1 MPVPPE
7 LLSVAV
13 EQCSETI
20 MVADHEGTIVYV
32 NSQFEKATGYSAEY
46 AVGRNLDFLR
56 SGKTPRETFDDLWT
70 TLNHGKPW
78 EGEFINRRKDGSEY
92 VEHSKISPVEWQG
105 GSANKKYY
113 LAIKKDITA
122 KKESEEELSKLAYT
136 DALTGLP
143 NRVHFL
149 QELESAVATTK
160 DGSNQCAVIY
170 MDLDRF
176 KEINDTLGHDAGD
189 QFLVQAA
196 KRFESVLTENALL
209 SRLGG
214 DEFVILL
221 RDTSNAEAE
230 MTVHRLETAMV
241 APIDLG
247 EQSPILSASI
257 GVAVSQLASASSS
270 TMLKQADIAMYHSKY
285 NNLGFSFYTCQME
298 EAVVRKV
305 LISEKLTTAIE
316 EGNLRLKYQPIVELK
331 NDKLYGVEALMRWED
346 PDLGA
351 ISPSEFIPIAEC
363 QNMIDDIS
371 DWLFRETACQYR
383 QWVAEGFEFAG
394 RIAINLSERELAKP
408 NRVVEILAL
417 LQSLEVPP
425 EIYEIELSESAF
437 INETGHTQTNLD
449 ALANA
454 GMIIAIDDFG
464 TGHSAL
470 WQLRTQ
476 KLDKL
481 KIDHSFVQR
490 METDQATRD
499 IVEAITAMASLL
511 DLKVIA
517 EGVEN
522 LTQVDLLKD
531 IKCCYAQGYHF
542 AKPLTAKIF
551 ATDWLGK
558 AQAVA

>member
-1 MPVPPE
+1 MLVPPE

-13 EQCSETI
+13 EQCAETI

-32 NSQFEKATGYSAEY
+32 NSQFEKTTGYSADY

-56 SGKTPRETFDDLWT
+56 SGKTPPETFEDLWS
-70 TLNHGKPW
+70 TLGNGEPW
-78 EGEFINRRKDGSEY
+78 EGEFINRRQDGTEY
-92 VEHSKISPVEWQG
+92 VEHSKISPIEWES
-105 GSANKKYY
+105 GSANKNYY
-113 LAIKKDITA
+113 LAIKKDITE
-122 KKESEEELSKLAYT
+122 KKQSEVELSKLAYT

-143 NRVHFL
+143 NRAHFL
-149 QELESAVATTK
+149 QELDKAVEDTK
-160 DGSNQCAVIY
+160 REKSQCAVIY

-189 QFLVQAA
+189 EFLVEAA
-196 KRFESVLTENALL
+196 KRFEGVLNENGLL

-221 RDTSNAEAE
+221 RETSNAEAE
-230 MTVHRLETAMV
+230 MTVHRLQTAMV

-305 LISEKLTTAIE
+305 LISEKLTTAID
-316 EGNLRLKYQPIVELK
+316 EGNLRLNYQPIVELK
-331 NDKLYGVEALMRWED
+331 NDKLSGVEALMRWED
-346 PDLGA
+346 PDLGP

-383 QWVAEGFEFAG
+383 KWISEGFEFTG
-394 RIAINLSERELAKP
+394 RIAINISERELAKP
-408 NRVVEILAL
+408 NRVTEILAL
-417 LQSLEVPP
+417 LESLGVPP
-425 EIYEIELSESAF
+425 ETYEIELSESAF
-437 INETGHTQTNLD
+437 VNDTGHTQENLD

-490 METDQATRD
+490 MESDQATRD

-522 LTQVDLLKD
+522 LTQVDILRD

-542 AKPLTAKIF
+542 AKPLTADIF
-551 ATDWLGK
+551 ASDWLEK